1 MSDPCGQSIPAESDN
16 LLNRFLWSV
25 HSFYLVMG
33 LLLWLIGAS
42 LPFLLVVASGSLS
55 IPSDGERFLLTP
67 LVSANDSTRSESP
80 SKPDRS
86 PCDGYDR
93 LRCLVPQNPG
103 SYLAQ
108 RLTFE
113 FGGLEHTED
122 SSTRQDSFSTNS
134 GTLSANSVNSPIG
147 NQGSRTL
154 SPAIATVAATG
165 EIIGSIGNFS
175 SMQRI
180 IPCGK
185 SLLYVSYG
193 PCKYLG
199 SNFCYAAYALT
210 LFTYVLSV
218 NHELIAELVKRMFK
232 KDILLERNAYL
243 ITISMIPVMVIVTVF
258 LAPLYGV
265 IIWERKRILRTVNKS
280 SASMSSRT
288 KHMHTLLI
296 QMLSLQ
302 AVMPGILV
310 LAVITFILGQL
321 GGTPTLFSSIIVI
334 AHVRPY
340 REGLR
345 EDLKIIYFFI
355 TPKCLQ
361 RARQNEEA
369 QSTVVS
375 ARVSRTY
382 GTAV

>member
-1 MSDPCGQSIPAESDN
+1 MKIDSNATT
-16 LLNRFLWSV
+16 
-25 HSFYLVMG
+25 
-33 LLLWLIGAS
+33 GAS

-210 LFTYVLSV
+210 LFTYVLSFYLNFAAFFV
-218 NHELIAELVKRMFK
+218 RHKIVRQQNQKIQMKEVLKYLLPCFIIPLIFLVCFLFSKSDDDEMRAIMARVLIPNVIKYSNAEHFSFK
-232 KDILLERNAYL
+232 FTLGNGKNL
-243 ITISMIPVMVIVTVF
+243 
-258 LAPLYGV
+258 
-265 IIWERKRILRTVNKS
+265 KRILRTVNKS

-361 RARQNEEA
+361 RARQNEE
-369 QSTVVS
+369 VNDIHM
-375 ARVSRTY
+375 
-382 GTAV
+382 TA

>member
-1 MSDPCGQSIPAESDN
+1 MQ
-16 LLNRFLWSV
+16 
-25 HSFYLVMG
+25 
-33 LLLWLIGAS
+33 
-42 LPFLLVVASGSLS
+42 LP
-55 IPSDGERFLLTP
+55 
-67 LVSANDSTRSESP
+67 
-80 SKPDRS
+80 
-86 PCDGYDR
+86 
-93 LRCLVPQNPG
+93 
-103 SYLAQ
+103 
-108 RLTFE
+108 
-113 FGGLEHTED
+113 
-122 SSTRQDSFSTNS
+122 
-134 GTLSANSVNSPIG
+134 
-147 NQGSRTL
+147 
-154 SPAIATVAATG
+154 VAATG

-210 LFTYVLSV
+210 LFTYVLSFYLNFAAFFV
-218 NHELIAELVKRMFK
+218 RHKIVRQQNQKIQMKEVLKYLLPCFIIPLIFLVCFLFSKSDDDEMRAIMARAYPHYHR
-232 KDILLERNAYL
+232 DGLVITGNAYL
-243 ITISMIPVMVIVTVF
+243 ITISMMPVMVIVTVF
-258 LAPLYGV
+258 LAPLYG
-265 IIWERKRILRTVNKS
+265 IMIWERKRILRTVNKS

-310 LAVITFILGQL
+310 LAVITFILGQVRLVNHPWLEASGILL
-321 GGTPTLFSSIIVI
+321 GGTPTLFSAIIVI
-334 AHVRPY
+334 THVKPY

-345 EDLKIIYFFI
+345 EDLKMIYSVI

-361 RARQNEEA
+361 RAKHNAEA

-375 ARVSRTY
+375 VRVSRVN
-382 GTAV
+382 GTATVLGDGDGLDERLGEVLKGENLTARLTHETSGFTVGAREASELDLQR